1 MQRVIQYIFIICAFA
16 LSFSSCS
23 KSSEEDEEPQ
33 TKLSTIAGT
42 WLEYAYLNSDGYFT
56 DISNTGYNMYYEF
69 AIPNKF
75 TQYSINEN
83 GEKEISHTGTWGYSA
98 ESQHVYIEEE
108 RGWNLDISVEFDND
122 IKNDGLFHATFD
134 IKGRTPNQSS
144 IIKVKRISQ

>member
-122 IKNDGLFHATFD
+122 IKNDGLYHAIFD

-144 IIKVKRISQ
+144 TIKVKRISQ